1 MHAGSGGKACGQG
14 YICSVTIQSSGR
26 SVAYVVY
33 GLSPGLEYRMVAW
46 LDWNGDG
53 GGERR

>member
-53 GGERR
+53 RG